1 MRLRS
6 TRRFYG
12 VSKFSPIKSRKFTAE
27 PELKHLPRS
36 YSAGNLL
43 PLANAARES
52 ARRIDE
58 NHREIYFAH
67 KILGKHSCVA
77 SRRFYLKR
85 IPRQTSRFRNH
96 PPKEEFLGSK
106 HIFTFEIHTLVN
118 ATWEVLRIKIPKFIE
133 KFTNQKK
140 KKKNLDK
147 KQRTTYDF
155 DRVWNKF
162 EPTVLSGSPQS
173 DYYWNRVKHN
183 NYRKMIKW

>member
-12 VSKFSPIKSRKFTAE
+12 VSKFSPIKSRKFTAG

-43 PLANAARES
+43 PLANAARGS

-77 SRRFYLKR
+77 WRFYLKR
-85 IPRQTSRFRNH
+85 IPRQTFRFQNH

-106 HIFTFEIHTLVN
+106 HVFTFEIHTLVN
-118 ATWEVLRIKIPKFIE
+118 ATCEVPKFIE
-133 KFTNQKK
+133 NFTNQKK
-140 KKKNLDK
+140 SLYK
-147 KQRTTYDF
+147 KQRTTYNF
-155 DRVWNKF
+155 DCVWNKF
-162 EPTVLSGSPQS
+162 EPTVLTDSPKS
-173 DYYWNRVKHN
+173 DYYRNRVKHN